1 MVNGFAKAGAQAWAM
16 ATFALRP
23 AAPPFLGY
31 GAQLIEEDD
40 IAAVVAALRSPHL
53 AHGPRVGGFEQA
65 LAKACGA
72 REAVACSSGTAAL
85 QLALAS
91 LDAGPGDVCIVPAV
105 TFLSTATAARLQGAE
120 VRFADVDPDTGLM
133 TPQTLAAALDQGG
146 RVKAVLPV
154 HLAGRLC
161 DTAAISAL
169 ARAAGVRVV
178 EDACHALGGID
189 DLGRPVGAC
198 PASDAACFS
207 FHPVKTIAA
216 GEGGAVT
223 LNDPGRAER
232 ARRLRNHGVTRDA
245 DLMIEPGSF
254 GADGQPEPWAYE
266 QLELGFNLRMDEMS
280 AALALSQLG
289 KLPRFIACRT
299 ALAAAYDTALAP
311 LLPRIRPVP
320 RPAGARF
327 GLHLYTVLLEAPGLA
342 ARRGA
347 IMRAM
352 ADEGVGTQ
360 VHYIPLYRQ
369 PYFRRRYGDLRL
381 AGAEAYYRRVL
392 ALPLHPAM
400 SDGDVDRVVGSLT
413 RAIDV

>member
-1 MVNGFAKAGAQAWAM
+1 M
-16 ATFALRP
+16 AASALRP
-23 AAPPFLGY
+23 AAPAFLGY

-53 AHGPRVGGFEQA
+53 AHGPRVGAFELA
-65 LAKACGA
+65 LARACGA

-91 LDAGPGDVCIVPAV
+91 LDVGPGDVCIVPAV
-105 TFLSTATAARLQGAE
+105 SFLSTATAARLLGAE

-133 TPQTLAAALDQGG
+133 TPQSLAAALGQGG
-146 RVKAVLPV
+146 LVKAVLPV

-161 DTAAISAL
+161 DMDTISAM
-169 ARAAGVRVV
+169 ARDADARVV

-198 PASDAACFS
+198 QASDAACFS

-216 GEGGAVT
+216 GEGGAMT
-223 LNDPGRAER
+223 LNDPARAER

-245 DLMIEPGSF
+245 ALMSEPGSF
-254 GADGQPEPWAYE
+254 GVDGQPQPWAYE
-266 QLELGFNLRMDEMS
+266 QLELGFNLRLDEMS
-280 AALALSQLG
+280 AALALSQLA
-289 KLPRFIACRT
+289 KLARFVARRT
-299 ALAAAYDTALAP
+299 ALATAYDIALAP
-311 LLPRIRPVP
+311 LRPHVRPVP
-320 RPAGARF
+320 RPAGARW
-327 GLHLYTVLLEAPGLA
+327 GLHLYTVLLQAPVLA

-352 ADEGVGTQ
+352 ADEGLGTQ

-369 PYFRRRYGDLRL
+369 PYFRRRYGELRL

-392 ALPLHPAM
+392 ALPLHPSM
-400 SDGDVDRVVGSLT
+400 TDDDVDRVVGALT
-413 RAIDV
+413 SAIAA

>member
-1 MVNGFAKAGAQAWAM
+1 MVNGFAKDGAQAGSM
-16 ATFALRP
+16 AAPALRP
-23 AAPPFLGY
+23 ASPPFLGY
-31 GAQLIEEDD
+31 GAHLIEEDD

-53 AHGPRVGGFEQA
+53 AHGPRVGAFEQA

-91 LDAGPGDVCIVPAV
+91 LDVGPGDLCIVPAV
-105 TFLSTATAARLQGAE
+105 TFLSTATAACLLGAE

-133 TPQTLAAALDQGG
+133 TPQTLAAALDRGG
-146 RVKAVLPV
+146 AVKAVLPV

-161 DTAAISAL
+161 DTRAISAL
-169 ARAAGVRVV
+169 ARAAGASVV
-178 EDACHALGGID
+178 EDACHALGGTD

-198 PASDAACFS
+198 LASDAACFS

-223 LNDPGRAER
+223 LNDPDRAEG

-245 DLMIEPGSF
+245 ALMSEPGSF
-254 GADGQPEPWAYE
+254 DADGRPEPWAYE

-280 AALALSQLG
+280 AALVLNQLA
-289 KLPRFIACRT
+289 KLARFVSRRNG
-299 ALAAAYDTALAP
+299 LAAAYDAALAP
-311 LLPRIRPVP
+311 LLPHLRPVP
-320 RPAGARF
+320 RPAGSRW
-327 GLHLYTVLLEAPGLA
+327 GLHLYTVLLEAPALA

-347 IMRAM
+347 IMRAV

-381 AGAEAYYRRVL
+381 EGAEAYYARVL

-400 SDGDVDRVVGSLT
+400 SEGDVDRVVGALA
-413 RAIDV
+413 RAIGA